1 MNKATI
7 NEMLK
12 LAKKNGICT
21 IYYAGMNSGG
31 LYSSRS
37 PDIQLYLTRYPSDFT
52 EKHGKYVKL
61 DKYLDKVTMHNG
73 FIEVNI
79 GTIYVAERG
88 SDNAVESYRYVDEW
102 GQHKVDFLRHSG
114 TYLIPFENI
123 IAITY

>member
-1 MNKATI
+1 MNKATL

-21 IYYAGMNSGG
+21 IYYAGMSSGG

-37 PDIQLYLTRYPSDFT
+37 SSIQLYLTRYPSDFS
-52 EKHGKYVKL
+52 EKHSTHVDL
-61 DKYLDKVTMHNG
+61 DKYLDKVTVHNG

-102 GQHKVDFLRHSG
+102 GSHKVDFLRSSG